1 MAEPLATFSE
11 SWYRVANQR
20 LWLRADAV
28 VRRQN
33 YRGQRWI
40 VLQNPFNS
48 RYFLLRPAAYELV
61 ARLRP
66 EKTVQEV
73 WQECI
78 ARFPDE
84 APGQEAVMQL
94 LSQLY
99 FANLLH
105 YQNAADSAQ
114 LFERYQR
121 QRQRET
127 RARLLNLMFMRFP
140 LLDPDPFLVRTLP
153 LVGAVIGRAGA
164 VLWGLVVA
172 LALKVVVDNSSA
184 LRTQGEGVLAPGN
197 LPLLYLSLVLI
208 KTIHEFGH
216 AYFCRRFGG
225 EVHTM
230 GVMLMIFTPIPYM
243 DASSSWG
250 FRNRSQRA
258 LVGAAGMI
266 VELFVAG
273 LAVFVWAATG
283 AGVLHGLAYNLIF
296 IASVSTVIFNANPL
310 LRFDGYYILSDLL
323 EIPNLSQRAIGQ
335 LRHLWE
341 RYLFGV
347 KQSESPAHGRR
358 EAAWLVVYGI
368 AAGIY
373 RVIVFSGVLLFVAD
387 RFLVLGIIMALVC
400 LISWAIVPA
409 ARFLHYLAASPRLQR
424 VRWRAS
430 AVTAG
435 LAAAVLALLA
445 VVPFPNH
452 FRAPGIVQARQRA
465 GVVNEVA
472 GVVRGLLAAP
482 GARVAGGQPV
492 VQLENRELE
501 LDLRDARAAY
511 DEAAARLLQALST
524 TNADVKPLRSRL
536 ESIANRV
543 AKLEADRAAL
553 TVRARLDGIWVA
565 PYIKEMV
572 GTVLAR
578 GTALGLV
585 VDPRSFEFV
594 ATVKQVDADAAFGGA
609 SEMLPAEGA
618 PERAGTAAPD
628 LSYKSPSRPGSE
640 RTPGLGAEIRLRG
653 QAGGV
658 MRALRWNVV
667 PGGQRHLP
675 SAALGW
681 MAGGEVPVS
690 PTEPEKAA
698 EPFFEVHASLPATAQ
713 PALLHGRSGAIRFDL
728 PAKPLLPRWWRR
740 LEQLVQK
747 RYHL

>member
-28 VRRQN
+28 VRSQN

-48 RYFLLRPAAYELV
+48 RYFRLRPAAYELV

-387 RFLVLGIIMALVC
+387 RFLVLGIIMALV
-400 LISWAIVPA
+400 A
-409 ARFLHYLAASPRLQR
+409 
-424 VRWRAS
+424 
-430 AVTAG
+430 
-435 LAAAVLALLA
+435 
-445 VVPFPNH
+445 
-452 FRAPGIVQARQRA
+452 
-465 GVVNEVA
+465 
-472 GVVRGLLAAP
+472 
-482 GARVAGGQPV
+482 
-492 VQLENRELE
+492 
-501 LDLRDARAAY
+501 
-511 DEAAARLLQALST
+511 
-524 TNADVKPLRSRL
+524 
-536 ESIANRV
+536 
-543 AKLEADRAAL
+543 
-553 TVRARLDGIWVA
+553 
-565 PYIKEMV
+565 
-572 GTVLAR
+572 
-578 GTALGLV
+578 
-585 VDPRSFEFV
+585 
-594 ATVKQVDADAAFGGA
+594 
-609 SEMLPAEGA
+609 
-618 PERAGTAAPD
+618 
-628 LSYKSPSRPGSE
+628 
-640 RTPGLGAEIRLRG
+640 
-653 QAGGV
+653 
-658 MRALRWNVV
+658 
-667 PGGQRHLP
+667 
-675 SAALGW
+675 
-681 MAGGEVPVS
+681 
-690 PTEPEKAA
+690 
-698 EPFFEVHASLPATAQ
+698 
-713 PALLHGRSGAIRFDL
+713 
-728 PAKPLLPRWWRR
+728 
-740 LEQLVQK
+740 
-747 RYHL
+747 